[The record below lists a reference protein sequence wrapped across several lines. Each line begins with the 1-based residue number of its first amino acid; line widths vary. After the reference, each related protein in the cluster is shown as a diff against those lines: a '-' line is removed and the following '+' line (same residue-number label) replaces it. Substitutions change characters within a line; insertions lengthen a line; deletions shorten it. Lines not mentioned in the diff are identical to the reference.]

1 MSFAAGLRDE
11 LARVLPRRRCC
22 QQAELAVLVALDGRP
37 ESTAPPQSMT
47 HPESTSP
54 TERIAPADGWIVE
67 AANAAVA
74 RKLYTLAKRVWGVS
88 PRVTRAPRGRR
99 PRYVVELPPLP
110 QAPSGGGRAVRGRPG
125 FPGTRWAAPPE
136 RDCCRRAYVRGMLLS
151 RGSMTDPET
160 GYHLEVALDTAQ
172 QADDLR
178 EVLAR
183 YGVRAGLM
191 QRKGKPVVYL
201 KDADDIAEV
210 LRLTGG
216 HGALLA
222 LEDFRV
228 LKDMRNQIN
237 RLVNAEAA
245 NVEKTVAA
253 AMRQLEDIRLID
265 ERLGLDKLPP
275 SLEQVA
281 RLRLEHP
288 EASLAD
294 LGQLAQPSLSKSA
307 VNHRLRRLAAL
318 ADQLRRNSP
327 ADSGN

>member
-1 MSFAAGLRDE
+1 M
-11 LARVLPRRRCC
+11 
-22 QQAELAVLVALDGRP
+22 LVALDSRP
-37 ESTAPPQSMT
+37 ESG
-47 HPESTSP
+47 
-54 TERIAPADGWIVE
+54 APAAGLTVE

-88 PRVTRAPRGRR
+88 PRVTRTARGRR
-99 PRYVVELPPLP
+99 IRYLAELPPLP
-110 QAPSGGGRAVRGRPG
+110 AEPAGGGGPAAQGHPG
-125 FPGTRWAAPPE
+125 FPGAGWTAPPE

-160 GYHLEVALDTAQ
+160 GYHLEVALDTVQ

-178 EVLAR
+178 KVLAR
-183 YGVRAGLM
+183 YGVRAGVML
-191 QRKGKPVVYL
+191 RKGKPVVYI

-210 LRLTGG
+210 LRLSGG

-228 LKDMRNQIN
+228 LKEMRNQIN

-253 AMRQLEDIRLID
+253 AMRQLDDIRFID
-265 ERLGLDKLPP
+265 ERLGLGKLPP
-275 SLEQVA
+275 SLAQVA

-288 EASLAD
+288 DVSLAD
-294 LGQLAQPSLSKSA
+294 LGQLAEPPLTKSA